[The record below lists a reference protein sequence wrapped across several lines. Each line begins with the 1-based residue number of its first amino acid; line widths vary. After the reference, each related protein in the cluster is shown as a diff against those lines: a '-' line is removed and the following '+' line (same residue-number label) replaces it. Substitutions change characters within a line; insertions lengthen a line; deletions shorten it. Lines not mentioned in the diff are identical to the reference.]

1 MFLALFLH
9 DDKTNR
15 LRYPEKTYG
24 TGPEENL
31 LRRENDGEVVLVIDI
46 RLFKDS
52 AERWKGDALVLLL
65 REEDCEGA
73 EALPCGELVK
83 ELAARKDFTGKKGSL
98 LRVPLFGGAIRNLY
112 LAGLGKAKDC
122 RSALVRDM
130 LAYALR
136 TAGRQRN
143 ETALVPSAHLCGGS
157 SGAFE
162 ENGLSCS
169 AVLAEAVGLCGYAFD
184 KYKKKEEDDKGFSLR
199 EVAVAELVEKDS
211 AEGLKFAAAQI
222 ATRELANEPGNVINP
237 PVLAERAEALAKE
250 AGLECEIWDEKR
262 LEQERMG
269 ALLAV
274 GRGSATPPRLIRLS
288 YVPGKAKKKIV
299 FVGKGLTFDSGGL
312 DIKPADFMTTM
323 KGDKSGGCNV
333 LGIMK
338 GVAALAPEVEVHGL
352 IAAAENMPSGTA
364 YRPDDIVRARNGRT
378 VEINNTDAEG
388 RLALADA
395 LCLASEMKPDAIIDM
410 ATLTGA
416 CVVALGKWMAGL
428 FSRDDAL
435 AEALLASAK
444 RRGERFWRLPAEDEK
459 IEEGTKS
466 PFADLINSGGRYGGA
481 TFATI
486 FLSNFVDKDIPWA
499 HLDIAG
505 VDFMDKEWGVC
516 AKGATGIGVRTCLD
530 YLTNL

>member
-1 MFLALFLH
+1 MIEIKVF
-9 DDKTNR
+9 
-15 LRYPEKTYG
+15 EG
-24 TGPEENL
+24 
-31 LRRENDGEVVLVIDI
+31 
-46 RLFKDS
+46 S
-52 AERWKGDALVLLL
+52 AEQWKGGALVLLL
-65 REEDCEGA
+65 REEDCGDVPA
-73 EALPCGELVK
+73 ALPCGDLVK

-98 LRVPLFGGAIRNLY
+98 LRVPLFGRGIRNLY
-112 LAGLGKAKDC
+112 LAGLGKGKEC
-122 RSALVRDM
+122 GSALVRDM

-136 TAGRQRN
+136 TAGRQHN
-143 ETALVPSAHLCGGS
+143 ETALVALAHLCGGE
-157 SGAFE
+157 SGPFE
-162 ENGLSCS
+162 RDGLARSVILS
-169 AVLAEAVGLCGYAFD
+169 EAAGLCGYTFD
-184 KYKKKEEDDKGFSLR
+184 KYKKKDEDDDKGFSLR
-199 EVAVAELVEKDS
+199 EVAVTDLSAGES

-237 PVLAERAEALAKE
+237 PVLARRAEELAVE
-250 AGLECEIWDEKR
+250 AGLDCEIWDEKR
-262 LEQERMG
+262 LEEERMG

-274 GRGSATPPRLIRLS
+274 GRGSATPPRLIQLS
-288 YVPGKAKKKIV
+288 YAPKKARKKIV

-312 DIKPADFMTTM
+312 DIKPAEHMTTM

-338 GVAALAPEVEVHGL
+338 GVAALAPEVEVHG
-352 IAAAENMPSGTA
+352 IVAAAENMPSGTA
-364 YRPDDIVRARNGRT
+364 YRPDDIIRARNGKT
-378 VEINNTDAEG
+378 IEIDNTDAEG

-416 CVVALGKWMAGL
+416 CVVALGKWTAGL
-428 FSRDDAL
+428 FSRNDAL
-435 AEALLASAK
+435 AESLLASAR

-459 IEEGTKS
+459 IAEATQS

-505 VDFMDKEWGVC
+505 VDFMDKEWGVY
-516 AKGATGIGVRTCLD
+516 AKGASGFGVRTCLD
-530 YLTNL
+530 YLQSL